1 MLPAT
6 AHPSRRAIQPKGR
19 KIMYLCVYERVC
31 GCVRACVCV
40 SVSVCVCVCVCV
52 CLRRMRVVRK
62 RYSKSRVKVA
72 HKSSKDALRII
83 ATP

>member
-40 SVSVCVCVCVCV
+40 SVSVCVCVCVC
-52 CLRRMRVVRK
+52 LRRMRVVRK